1 MYIESCTQLEPQ
13 AEDIVDNTQDSGRY
27 EYLPITGYAA
37 FHNAARELLFGS
49 LGEKENQFVSIH
61 TLAGTGANSLGA
73 RFLKE
78 SLKPS
83 AVWVSDPTWV
93 NHYNIW
99 GLVGVEA
106 KAYPYWSPSK
116 RGLDLENMIHTLE
129 TDASAGDVIVLHA
142 CAHNPTGLDPTK
154 EQWKKIADVCEK
166 KKLFPFFDCA

>member
-1 MYIESCTQLEPQ
+1 LKNCTDLEPQ
-13 AEDIVDNTQDSGRY
+13 AEEIIDNAQDSGRY

-78 SLKPS
+78 SLNPS

-99 GLVGVEA
+99 GLAGVEV
-106 KAYPYWSPSK
+106 KTYPYWSASK
-116 RGLDLENMIHTLE
+116 KGLDLEKMIHTLE
-129 TDASAGDVIVLHA
+129 TGASAGDVIVLHA

-154 EQWKKIADVCEK
+154 EQWKKIADICEK
-166 KKLFPFFDCA
+166 KRLFPFFDCA